1 MLQKSLNLLILS
13 ISILAYQLAEA
24 QEKRNYKAYS
34 IGFYNVENLFDIY
47 DSPDTFDEDF
57 TPTGKYRWT
66 AGLYQKKL
74 ENLARVISSLG
85 REELSSPPAI
95 VGLCEIENLQ
105 VLEDLVKMP
114 LLAPYDYQIV
124 HSESPDERG
133 IDVALIFRANAFKLK
148 DWNKHAL
155 LIYEAKNTSK
165 RDFTR
170 DQLVV
175 SGSIDGEDLHL
186 IVNHWPSRSGGE
198 KLSSY
203 KRAQAARLNKTIID
217 SLQRQEPYARIITM
231 GDFND
236 DPGNASLNKILGARA
251 KKEQV
256 EFGGLYN
263 PFAAIASE
271 GAGTSA
277 YRDQWNLFDQIL
289 VSKSLIE
296 KSPEKL
302 TFFRAY
308 IFNPPFLITS
318 KGTYKNYPF
327 RSFGQSGFTGG
338 FSDHF
343 PVYIILTKELN

>member
-1 MLQKSLNLLILS
+1 MLQKPINLLILS
-13 ISILAYQLAEA
+13 IFILAFEMTGA
-24 QEKRNYKAYS
+24 QEKKDYKAYS

-85 REELSSPPAI
+85 RKELSSPPAI

-105 VLEDLVKMP
+105 VLEDLIKMP

-124 HSESPDERG
+124 HSDSPDERG
-133 IDVALIFRANAFKLK
+133 IDVALLYRPNTFKLK
-148 DWNKHAL
+148 DWKKHAL

-175 SGSIDGEDLHL
+175 SGSIDSENIHL

-203 KRAQAARLNKTIID
+203 KRAEAARLNKIIID
-217 SLQRQEPYARIITM
+217 SLQRQDPYIMIVNM

-236 DPGNASLNKILGARA
+236 DPGNSSLNKILGART

-263 PFAAIASE
+263 PFAAIATE

-318 KGTYKNYPF
+318 TGPYKNYPF

-343 PVYIILTKELN
+343 PVYIILTKELY

>member
-1 MLQKSLNLLILS
+1 MILS
-13 ISILAYQLAEA
+13 IFVLAFQLAEA
-24 QEKRNYKAYS
+24 QEKKDYKAYS

-47 DSPDTFDEDF
+47 DSPNTYDEDF
-57 TPTGKYRWT
+57 TPSGKYRWT

-74 ENLARVISSLG
+74 ENLARVISSMG
-85 REELSSPPAI
+85 REELASPPAI

-114 LLAPYDYQIV
+114 LLAPYNYQII
-124 HSESPDERG
+124 HSDSPDERG
-133 IDVALIFRANAFKLK
+133 IDVALLYRANAFKLK
-148 DWNKHAL
+148 DWKNHEL
-155 LIYEAKNTSK
+155 LIYEARNTSK

-175 SGSIDGEDLHL
+175 SGSIDGEDIHL

-203 KRAQAARLNKTIID
+203 KRAEAARLNKRIID
-217 SLQRQEPYARIITM
+217 SLQKQDPYTGIVNM

-236 DPGNASLNKILGARA
+236 DPANASLNRILGARA

-256 EFGGLYN
+256 GFGGLYN

-271 GAGTSA
+271 GRGTSA

-296 KSPEKL
+296 KSPKKF

-318 KGTYKNYPF
+318 KGAYKNYPF

-343 PVYIILTKELN
+343 PVYIILTKQLN